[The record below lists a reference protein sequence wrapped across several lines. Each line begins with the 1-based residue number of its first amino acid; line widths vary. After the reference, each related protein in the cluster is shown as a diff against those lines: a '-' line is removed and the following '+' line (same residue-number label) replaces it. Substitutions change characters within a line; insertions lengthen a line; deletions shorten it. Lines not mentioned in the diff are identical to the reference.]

1 MHELKKFDDLDCR
14 IYSRDDSRAASSYK
28 ASDVVVCDYGSLR
41 EVVDRDDRCLSSANN
56 FASMILDLRHCA
68 SSATWDEQL
77 SENGKHRL
85 KTTLSPLDSVK
96 WWLCLNNF
104 IAKCHTS
111 MKRLVIEQSDHPR
124 NRLIAP
130 KGDGSFGSNVDRA
143 KRVHKLLAMKV
154 AFVLH
159 PSSFVSERGSV
170 GKRVISWA
178 KFQAKMNR
186 PSNVT
191 PSGEVCAG
199 LDHVLRNGNRSLSSW
214 GWSSVLTATIQ
225 KIRESI
231 FDAMLA
237 YWENGGDTR
246 AVRTKF
252 SWEVRIFSLG
262 KSQQAAYDK
271 CFTEMRGNTD
281 DAIACGLL
289 ELRKTCVHSSLSQ
302 IAASLLA
309 PMRWHVLGERIM
321 RKKGSSMLTSSA
333 TISEPSIQ
341 LARKMMNKS
350 SKMKE
355 LLRVLVTECG
365 VDIASGFESI
375 EALSSDGDD
384 DLNSVKKGAKKNA
397 KVLILATLVEAQLLA
412 SSFLSA
418 IGLHHEV
425 LVSFDAKRC
434 ASSRSGSNPSESTL
448 SPSYT
453 SSAESGYSWA
463 WCQAVLSRFNDVST
477 DRSIDIVISSPMTIS
492 SLIGGIGV
500 ANADFVISI
509 DEDWSGREAAHIN
522 SIFSKIYWS
531 ERRPS
536 AEAVSSVAKVPCK
549 FIKLVCRNTCEYS
562 FLCKGNSLA
571 GTVKSKSDY
580 QKQCKKG
587 TRRSSRQSTRTSKL
601 NQFDCVASIENDST
615 MKVPTELCPIQV
627 VPDAASIN
635 SDGFV
640 VPPARGG
647 NGQTRTAEEHF
658 IGSNVVRYRNCK
670 LSSVFYDVSHTAS
683 DSGLLFLPTNIGQ
696 DRGVGEVTFAWALF
710 HAEDRACFYSTTF
723 TSQLTDLNFG
733 IQPITSSPTAAFL
746 IDGTPVGR
754 YVKSFR
760 RSTTFIPRE
769 RSGEHKHLRDER
781 LVMGEGMASGRD
793 STSTFNTVASSTDL
807 CRKTDPFDY
816 NNTEHLVYS
825 LPNDVYRKRKI
836 SAVDFASNDFPTII
850 GPYGGESAQSIFSF
864 CYSVLNN
871 SSPALLEDGNVGSE
885 SLVYFPSFFPYLLQ
899 ESQNMMR
906 GGPSVKS
913 GAASENTADAPICPS
928 IPTVRSPPST
938 RVETHAASPL
948 KICVGPP
955 ASNSS
960 EFAFTIET
968 NPHAFSRSH
977 FNAGNKELTFHRIL
991 LVADLQNA
999 TSHHGELSLNSMVL
1013 ISQKKRSQH
1022 KICSNTPFDLA
1033 GPISDSS
1040 RKSLDGDG
1048 KKSFHKKLKRQ
1059 QHPRNTSSARDQYIS
1074 YFHNERL
1081 LEQSCSARGKFT
1093 ASNMGRFQLHFR
1105 LNDLV
1110 SNSFSQHRRNIGP
1123 DLLGTIPL
1131 ANDERNHRKNKF
1143 RSGIILP
1150 VGVKTPRIA
1159 ISLSSSLGE
1168 SLEPWTPREDS
1179 ILKGCVSRYGM
1190 NWQLAAYAV
1199 SSGMTCSFGSTVG
1212 RAGATKRSAAQCQSR
1227 WSSLKSDNS
1236 SEMTE
1241 MTERYSCDGSTAPIV
1256 REIPLLVSKVEGMT
1270 RESLIFDRSLPHTS
1284 RLEQRNGSA
1293 LLLGR
1298 PEPALGSKVAEEQS
1312 HIHLLA
1318 RVEMLKKASLKRFV
1332 VNTPLPSSVPIHASH
1347 SEAIQAARASMLSAA
1362 NGVAPP
1368 RHEMWPL
1375 ELLDF
1380 RKQHNNEANQA
1391 LYAAPAS
1398 SQSPHRHQSSMPHH
1412 APHTVHPTQP
1422 PLYREAGQ
1430 IPPSHHPQPVHVHR
1444 QGPNPN
1450 VAYQSSQPRA
1460 HRHQN

>member
-1 MHELKKFDDLDCR
+1 MHELKKFDDLNCR

-28 ASDVVVCDYGSLR
+28 ASDVFVCDYGSLC

-56 FASMILDLRHCA
+56 FASMILDLRHCG
-68 SSATWDEQL
+68 SSATWDERL
-77 SENGKHRL
+77 SENEKHGL
-85 KTTLSPLDSVK
+85 KTTQSPLDSVK
-96 WWLCLNNF
+96 WWVCLNNF
-104 IAKCHTS
+104 IAKCPTS

-130 KGDGSFGSNVDRA
+130 NGDGSFGSIGELE

-178 KFQAKMNR
+178 KFEAKVNK
-186 PSNVT
+186 PSNEA
-191 PSGEVCAG
+191 PSGGVGAAI
-199 LDHVLRNGNRSLSSW
+199 DHVLRNGNRTLSSW
-214 GWSSVLTATIQ
+214 GWSSVLTATLQ
-225 KIRESI
+225 RMRESL
-231 FDAMLA
+231 FDSMLA
-237 YWENGGDTR
+237 CCENGSDTR
-246 AVRTKF
+246 AVRTNF
-252 SWEVRIFSLG
+252 SWELRICSLG

-271 CFTEMRGNTD
+271 CFAKMRGNSD

-289 ELRKTCVHSSLSQ
+289 ELRKTCIHSTLNQ

-309 PMRWHVLGERIM
+309 PMRWHVLGDRIM

-365 VDIASGFESI
+365 VDIVSGFELI
-375 EALSSDGDD
+375 ETLLSNGDD
-384 DLNSVKKGAKKNA
+384 DLVSVKKVAKKNA
-397 KVLILATLVEAQLLA
+397 KVLILASLVEAQLLA

-418 IGLHHEV
+418 VGLHHEV

-434 ASSRSGSNPSESTL
+434 ASSHPASESIL
-448 SPSYT
+448 FPSYT

-463 WCQAVLSRFNDVST
+463 WCQAVLSRFNDVSA

-492 SLIGGIGV
+492 SRIGGIGV

-509 DEDWSGREAAHIN
+509 DEDWSGREASHIN

-536 AEAVSSVAKVPCK
+536 AEAASSEAKVPCK
-549 FIKLVCRNTCEYS
+549 FIKLVSGNSCEFS
-562 FLCKGNSLA
+562 FLCKGNKHNCLA
-571 GTVKSKSDY
+571 GTVKSKSDS

-587 TRRSSRQSTRTSKL
+587 TRRSSRQSTRTSKF
-601 NQFDCVASIENDST
+601 NQDNPVASIENDST
-615 MKVPTELCPIQV
+615 MKDPTELCPIQV
-627 VPDAASIN
+627 VPDAASIS

-640 VPPARGG
+640 VPPAKGG
-647 NGQTRTAEEHF
+647 NGQTREQHF

-670 LSSVFYDVSHTAS
+670 LSSVFYDVSR
-683 DSGLLFLPTNIGQ
+683 SGSGTLFLPTKNGQ
-696 DRGVGEVTFAWALF
+696 DRDVGEVAFAWALF
-710 HAEDRACFYSTTF
+710 HAEDRACCHSTTF
-723 TSQLTDLNFG
+723 TGQLPGLNFG
-733 IQPITSSPTAAFL
+733 IQPIASSPTAAFL
-746 IDGTPVGR
+746 IDVIPVGR
-754 YVKSFR
+754 YVESFR
-760 RSTTFIPRE
+760 RSTSFIPRE
-769 RSGEHKHLRDER
+769 RSGEQIHLRDER
-781 LVMGEGMASGRD
+781 LVTGEGMASGRD
-793 STSTFNTVASSTDL
+793 STSTFNTVASSIDL
-807 CRKTDPFDY
+807 CRKTDPLDD
-816 NNTEHLVYS
+816 NKAEHLVYS
-825 LPNDVYRKRKI
+825 LPNDVSRKRKI
-836 SAVDFASNDFPTII
+836 SAVDYASHDFPTII
-850 GPYGGESAQSIFSF
+850 DPYGEESAQSIFSF

-871 SSPALLEDGNVGSE
+871 SSLALEDGNVGSE
-885 SLVYFPSFFPYLLQ
+885 SLVYFPSFFRYLLQ
-899 ESQNMMR
+899 ESQNNIMHV
-906 GGPSVKS
+906 GPSGKFGV
-913 GAASENTADAPICPS
+913 ASENIADTPRCPS
-928 IPTVRSPPST
+928 IPTVGSPPSPQ
-938 RVETHAASPL
+938 VENHASSQL
-948 KICVGPP
+948 KICVGLP
-955 ASNSS
+955 ANNNL

-968 NPHAFSRSH
+968 NPHAFSRDQIK
-977 FNAGNKELTFHRIL
+977 AGNEELSFHRRL

-1013 ISQKKRSQH
+1013 ISQKKRPHH
-1022 KICSNTPFDLA
+1022 KICSNTPFAFA

-1040 RKSLDGDG
+1040 RKSSDGDG
-1048 KKSFHKKLKRQ
+1048 KKSIHKKLKRQ
-1059 QHPRNTSSARDQYIS
+1059 QHICNTSSARDQYIS

-1081 LEQSCSARGKFT
+1081 LEQSCSARGKCT
-1093 ASNMGRFQLHFR
+1093 ASNTMGRFQLHFR

-1110 SNSFSQHRRNIGP
+1110 SSSFSRHRRNIGP

-1131 ANDERNHRKNKF
+1131 ANDELNYRKNKF

-1150 VGVKTPRIA
+1150 VGVKTPRMA
-1159 ISLSSSLGE
+1159 ISLSSSLGD
-1168 SLEPWTPREDS
+1168 SSEPWTRREDS

-1190 NWQLAAYAV
+1190 NWQLAAFAV
-1199 SSGMTCSFGSTVG
+1199 SSGMTCSFESIVG
-1212 RAGATKRSAAQCQSR
+1212 RSDTTKRSAAQCQSR

-1236 SEMTE
+1236 SVTTE
-1241 MTERYSCDGSTAPIV
+1241 MTERYSGAGSTSPIV
-1256 REIPLLVSKVEGMT
+1256 RGIPLFVTKVEGMT
-1270 RESLIFDRSLPHTS
+1270 RESIIFDRSLPHTG
-1284 RLEQRNGSA
+1284 LEQQNGSA
-1293 LLLGR
+1293 PLLGR
-1298 PEPALGSKVAEEQS
+1298 SEPALGSKIAEEQNN
-1312 HIHLLA
+1312 HHLLA

-1332 VNTPLPSSVPIHASH
+1332 VNTPLLSSVPIHASH

-1380 RKQHNNEANQA
+1380 RKQYNNESNQE
-1391 LYAAPAS
+1391 LHPAPAS

-1412 APHTVHPTQP
+1412 VPHTVHPTQP

-1430 IPPSHHPQPVHVHR
+1430 IPPSHHQPIHAHR
-1444 QGPNPN
+1444 GLNPN

-1460 HRHQN
+1460 HRHQH